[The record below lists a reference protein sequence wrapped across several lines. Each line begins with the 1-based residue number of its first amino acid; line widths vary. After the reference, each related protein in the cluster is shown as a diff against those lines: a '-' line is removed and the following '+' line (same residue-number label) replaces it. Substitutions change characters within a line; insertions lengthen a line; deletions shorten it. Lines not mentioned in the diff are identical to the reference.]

1 MRLLKLILFF
11 AQSIL
16 YLFCCIEPVQ
26 NLQQLFPDM
35 PVSEVENALEA
46 VDGDINE
53 AAGVILNQSLTG
65 L

>member
-1 MRLLKLILFF
+1 
-11 AQSIL
+11 
-16 YLFCCIEPVQ
+16 
-26 NLQQLFPDM
+26 M